1 MAKNDLIGG
10 SLWEQYSK
18 KVSERMNNP
27 RHFGELTEED
37 AQAMNGRLVVANEG
51 AESCGDTV
59 RLFWIVGNDD
69 EVIKAAKFKSF
80 GCGTAIAATDMMA
93 EMCIGKTVEQ
103 ATKITNL
110 DVERA
115 LRDTEDTA
123 AVPPQKM
130 HCSVMAYEVIKQ
142 ATAIYRNVDVS
153 TLQEKDIVCEC
164 ARVSLQMVEDAIR
177 INDLTTVEEIADY
190 TKAGAFCK
198 SCIEPGGHEKRA
210 YYLVDILA
218 RVRGEMERESNP
230 DGVMSDDFQS
240 LSIVKQIK
248 AIEQSL
254 DQYVRPAL
262 AGDGG
267 GVELDDVVPGDD
279 GFIHVHIKYQGSCK
293 GCAGSVAGTLS
304 FVQKS
309 LQGTVSDKIRVVV
322 AKS

>member
-10 SLWEQYSK
+10 SLWEQYSA

-27 RHFGELTEED
+27 RYFGELTEAD
-37 AQAMNGRLVVANEG
+37 AAAMNGRLIVANEG

-69 EVIKAAKFKSF
+69 EIIKAARFKSF
-80 GCGTAIAATDMMA
+80 GCGTAIASPDMMA
-93 EMCIGKTVEQ
+93 EMCIGKTVDE
-103 ATKITNL
+103 ATAITNL
-110 DVERA
+110 DVEMA
-115 LRDTEDTA
+115 LRDDVDVA

-142 ATAIYRNVDVS
+142 AAALYRNVDVS
-153 TLQEKDIVCEC
+153 TLQEKNIVCEC

-177 INDLTTVEEIADY
+177 INDLTTVEQITDY

-198 SCIEPGGHEKRA
+198 SCVEPGGHEKREH
-210 YYLVDILA
+210 YLVDILA
-218 RVRGEMERESNP
+218 RVRGEIDAENNP
-230 DGVMSDDFQS
+230 GATEVDEFVQM
-240 LSIVKQIK
+240 SIVKQIK
-248 AIEQSL
+248 TIEAAL

-267 GVELDDVVPGDD
+267 GIELDDVRCGDD
-279 GFIHVHIKYQGSCK
+279 GNVYVHIQYQGSCK

-309 LQGTVSDKIRVVV
+309 LQGSVSDSIRVVV
-322 AKS
+322 A

>member
-10 SLWEQYSK
+10 SLWEQYSD

-37 AQAMNGRLVVANEG
+37 ARRLNGRLVIANEG

-59 RLFWIVGNDD
+59 RLFWVVGNDD

-80 GCGTAIAATDMMA
+80 GCGTAIASTDMMA
-93 EMCIGKTVEQ
+93 EMCIGKTVDE

-115 LRDTEDTA
+115 LRDTEDQA

-142 ATAIYRNVDVS
+142 AAAIYRNVDVS

-177 INDLTTVEEIADY
+177 INDLTTVEEITDY

-198 SCIEPGGHEKRA
+198 SCIAPGGHEKRDL
-210 YYLVDILA
+210 YLVDILA
-218 RVRGEMERESNP
+218 RVRAEIEQEQNP
-230 DGVMSDDFQS
+230 AGTPTDDFQN

-248 AIEQSL
+248 AIETAL
-254 DQYVRPAL
+254 DQHVRPAL

-267 GVELDDVVPGDD
+267 GLELNDVRQGDD
-279 GFIHVHIKYQGSCK
+279 GLIYVHIKYKGSCK

-309 LQGTVSDKIRVVV
+309 LNGTVSDQIRVVV
-322 AKS
+322 D

>member
-18 KVSERMNNP
+18 KVADRMNNP

-37 AQAMNGRLVVANEG
+37 ATKLGGRLVVANEG

-59 RLFWIVGNDD
+59 RLFWIVGAED

-80 GCGTAIAATDMMA
+80 GCGTAIASTDMMA

-110 DVERA
+110 DVEHA
-115 LRDTEDTA
+115 LRDTEDQA

-142 ATAIYRNVDVS
+142 ATAIYRNVDVA
-153 TLQEKDIVCEC
+153 TLQDKDIVCEC

-177 INDLTTVEEIADY
+177 INDLTTIEEIADY

-198 SCIEPGGHEKRA
+198 SCIEPGGHEKRDI
-210 YYLVDILA
+210 YLVDILA
-218 RVRGEMERESNP
+218 RVRGEIEREKNP
-230 DGVMSDDFQS
+230 EGVVEDDFLT

-248 AIEQSL
+248 AIEGAL
-254 DQYVRPAL
+254 DQYIRPAL
-262 AGDGG
+262 ASDGG
-267 GVELDDVVPGDD
+267 GIELDDVQAGDD
-279 GFIHVHIKYQGSCK
+279 GNIHVYVKYQGACK

-304 FVQKS
+304 FVEKT
-309 LQGTVSDKIRVVV
+309 LQGTLSDKIRVQV
-322 AKS
+322 A

>member
-10 SLWEQYSK
+10 SLWEQYSD

-27 RHFGELTEED
+27 RHFGELTEQD
-37 AQAMNGRLVVANEG
+37 AADLNGKLVVANEG

-80 GCGTAIAATDMMA
+80 GCGTAIASTDMMA
-93 EMCIGKTVEQ
+93 EMCIGKTVEE
-103 ATKITNL
+103 ATQITNL
-110 DVERA
+110 DVEMA
-115 LRDTEDTA
+115 LRDNADTA

-142 ATAIYRNVDVS
+142 AAAIYRNVDVA
-153 TLQEKDIVCEC
+153 TLHDKDIVCEC

-177 INDLTTVEEIADY
+177 INDLTTVEEITDY
-190 TKAGAFCK
+190 TKAGGFCK
-198 SCIEPGGHEKRA
+198 SCIAPGGHEKRE

-218 RVRGEMERESNP
+218 RVRTEMEREKNP
-230 DGVMSDDFQS
+230 EGAQEDDFAT

-248 AIEQSL
+248 LIETAL
-254 DQYVRPAL
+254 DKYVRPAL

-267 GVELDDVVPGDD
+267 GLELDDVRSADD
-279 GFIHVHIKYQGSCK
+279 GLIYVHIKYQGSCK
-293 GCAGSVAGTLS
+293 GCAGSVAGTLG

-309 LQGTVSDKIRVVV
+309 LHGTVSEKIRVVV
-322 AKS
+322 E

>member
-10 SLWEQYSK
+10 SLWEQYSE
-18 KVSERMNNP
+18 KVSDRMNNP

-37 AQAMNGRLVVANEG
+37 AKNLGGRLVIANEG

-59 RLFWIVGNDD
+59 RLFWVVEDD
-69 EVIKAAKFKSF
+69 TEVIKAAKFKSF
-80 GCGTAIAATDMMA
+80 GCGTAIASTDMMA
-93 EMCIGKTVEQ
+93 EMCIGKTVEE

-110 DVERA
+110 DVEQA
-115 LRDTEDTA
+115 LRDTADQA

-142 ATAIYRNVDVS
+142 ATAIYRNVDIE
-153 TLQEKDIVCEC
+153 TLQDKDIICEC

-198 SCIEPGGHEKRA
+198 SCIEPGGHEKRDI
-210 YYLVDILA
+210 YLVDVLA
-218 RVRGEMERESNP
+218 RVRGEIEREQNP
-230 DGVMSDDFQS
+230 EKAAQDDFVT
-240 LSIVKQIK
+240 LSIVKQIR
-248 AIEQSL
+248 AIEASL
-254 DQYVRPAL
+254 DEYVRPAL

-267 GVELDDVVPGDD
+267 GIELDDVVPGDD
-279 GFIHVHIKYQGSCK
+279 GLVYVHVKYQGSCK

-309 LQGTVSDKIRVVV
+309 LQGTVSDAIRVVV
-322 AKS
+322 D